1 MKCPKCGCEMTC
13 KTIDASRQWYEYR
26 CPKCGYGE
34 GYATIQETPATYPT
48 GNPYCPMVSATELEV
63 EQKWNALRNQAA
75 IACLAQIVGNIPS
88 DIQGDYTKA
97 YVEEAINYAD
107 ELVKQLK
114 EK

>member
-1 MKCPKCGCEMTC
+1 MKCKDCGSILCSYRTSDAEEDCFYESHPDYTLP
-13 KTIDASRQWYEYR
+13 IDFGCDFRNNVDWHS
-26 CPKCGYGE
+26 
-34 GYATIQETPATYPT
+34 
-48 GNPYCPMVSATELEV
+48 
-63 EQKWNALRNQAA
+63 LRNQAA

>member
-1 MKCPKCGCEMTC
+1 MKARIKGT
-13 KTIDASRQWYEYR
+13 DAVISVQPIYSVD
-26 CPKCGYGE
+26 GLH
-34 GYATIQETPATYPT
+34 I
-48 GNPYCPMVSATELEV
+48 
-63 EQKWNALRNQAA
+63 EQFVNTANGDLFQPHTVDIIPNDTDWNALRNQAA

-88 DIQGDYTKA
+88 DIQGDYTEA